1 MRIRP
6 GFMHLNRKSEKSSG
20 GFSLIEAIIGMGVV
34 GIMITALYSA
44 FTTGFR
50 TEQLDREDI
59 RATQLL
65 IEKMDQLR
73 VISWEQLTDPS
84 ITPTNF
90 DASFNPDETPV
101 LRGRGL
107 LNNPGL
113 GLGATNGVAKGLQK
127 YQSLVYN
134 GTVNITDAPN
144 DTTYSS
150 DMKQVTVTVQWKA
163 QSGMERTR
171 TFTTFVA
178 RYGMQNYHY

>member
-1 MRIRP
+1 MDLKRQ
-6 GFMHLNRKSEKSSG
+6 GLKKSS
-20 GFSLIEAIIGMGVV
+20 GFSLIEAVIGMGVV

-44 FTTGFR
+44 LTTGFR

-73 VISWEQLTDPS
+73 VISWEQLLDPDV
-84 ITPTNF
+84 TPTTF
-90 DASFNPDETPV
+90 DASFNPDETPA
-101 LRGRGL
+101 LRGRGF
-107 LNNPGL
+107 LNVPGL
-113 GLGATNGVAKGLQK
+113 GLGATNAVAKGLQK
-127 YQSLVYN
+127 YQSLVYY

-163 QSGMERTR
+163 QSGMTRTR
-171 TFTTFVA
+171 SFTTFVA

>member
-1 MRIRP
+1 
-6 GFMHLNRKSEKSSG
+6 MHLNRKSEKNSG
-20 GFSLIEAIIGMGVV
+20 GFSLIEAIIGMAVV

-44 FTTGFR
+44 LTTGFT

-84 ITPTNF
+84 ITPTTF
-90 DASFNPDETPV
+90 EASFNPDETPV
-101 LRGRGL
+101 LRQRIRI
-107 LNNPGL
+107 
-113 GLGATNGVAKGLQK
+113 GAGAASTNGVAKGLTK

-134 GTVNITDAPN
+134 GTVDIADAPN

-150 DMKQVTVTVQWKA
+150 DMKQVTVTVQWKTL
-163 QSGMERTR
+163 SGMIRTR
-171 TFTTFVA
+171 RFTTFVA
-178 RYGMQNYHY
+178 RYGMQNYKY